1 MASLRRLIPGLA
13 VVASLLTAGIAPA
26 GQIALNFGSFNTNW
40 SNAQIS
46 SALTTQANAAQSGA
60 TVSVS
65 GAQVNNNYT
74 GDGHVTGPVIGGNV
88 VPWTLSDTGGSV
100 LNPTAPTVAN
110 PTQVSYLANANGLG
124 PNGTSTA
131 ITMTFNVPVY
141 SIEFDFEIFPD
152 GTWNPNNPTQNIP
165 DFEFSATD
173 SSNHTAAMEYNGNMV
188 ASPWIVYGVTPGSTD
203 PYLPGNPTTYTHSTV
218 SGTGSAENV
227 PQLIGEATFQFSS
240 SDPATTLTF
249 ADWPATVGI
258 SNLIINPNGV
268 GPFTSTVPAPS
279 SSLLFGFGALG
290 VIGMMARSRRRKVAT
305 A

>member
-1 MASLRRLIPGLA
+1 MASLRRFVPGLA
-13 VVASLLTAGIAPA
+13 AAAALLTAGVAPA
-26 GQIALNFGSFNTNW
+26 GQIAFNFGSLSTSL

-74 GDGHVTGPVIGGNV
+74 ADGHLTGPVIGGNV
-88 VPWTLSDTGGSV
+88 VPWSLGDSGGTVS
-100 LNPTAPTVAN
+100 NPTAPTVAN

-124 PNGTSTA
+124 PNGTSTG

-141 SIEFDFEIFPD
+141 SVQFDFEIFPD
-152 GTWNPNNPTQNIP
+152 GTWSPSNPTQNIP

-173 SSNHTAAMEYNGNMV
+173 SSSHTAAMEYNGNLV
-188 ASPWIVYGVTPGSTD
+188 GSPWIVYGVTPGSTD

-218 SGTGSAENV
+218 SGTGSAEDV
-227 PQLIGEATFQFSS
+227 PQLIGTATFQFSS
-240 SDPATTLTF
+240 TDPAYSLTF
-249 ADWPATVGI
+249 ADWPATIGI

-268 GPFTSTVPAPS
+268 GAFTSVAPAPP
-279 SSLLFGFGALG
+279 SSLLFGLGALG
-290 VIGMMARSRRRKVAT
+290 MFGVMARRRKLAAV
-305 A
+305 